1 MGLKWT
7 IGFAAMPLVRS
18 VALAGLAVAV
28 IGFGT
33 GCSDKVKA
41 ERDSLNS
48 QNQQLQQQLAAEKAA
63 REASDREKAELAA
76 RAAAGGPAV
85 VAPKSETPAAEEK
98 TETAGTDITRGK
110 NKLGEDT
117 LQISSDVLF
126 DSGKA
131 ALKPSAKKTLDKA
144 AAIVKKEY
152 AGHTLRIEGYT
163 DPNPVNKSGW
173 DDNWDLG
180 AARARA
186 VLLYL
191 ESKGVPRKSMYL
203 ASFADT
209 QLKSTT
215 NFALD
220 RRVEIVVVK
229 TPK

>member
-1 MGLKWT
+1 M
-7 IGFAAMPLVRS
+7 FAFSLRS
-18 VALAGLAVAV
+18 TAVAALALAALSLS
-28 IGFGT
+28 T
-33 GCSDKVKA
+33 GCSDKAKA
-41 ERDSLNS
+41 EHDALLS
-48 QNQQLQQQLAAEKAA
+48 QNQQLQNQLAAEKAA
-63 REASDREKAELAA
+63 REAAERERAALAA
-76 RAAAGGPAV
+76 NAGSGPAVTTAPSMESTDTTVTDKFPDAGGP
-85 VAPKSETPAAEEK
+85 
-98 TETAGTDITRGK
+98 DIKRGK

-131 ALKPSAKKTLDKA
+131 ALKPSAKKTLDKVVT
-144 AAIVKKEY
+144 IVKKEY
-152 AGHTLRIEGYT
+152 ATQTLRIEGYT
-163 DPNPVNKSGW
+163 DPAPVRTSGW

-191 ESKGVPRKSMYL
+191 QSKGVSRNNMYL

-209 QLKSTT
+209 QLKSSK

-229 TPK
+229 AGK